1 MKTGLVLGLIAVSL
15 SLNAYGKDTAGL
27 KTDKQKFSYSVG
39 FQLGQNLSRQKLDV
53 DSKMVAEGMQNA
65 LAGTASKLKPEE
77 MQASI
82 QAYQKKEQEKIE
94 AQGKK
99 NLETGQAFLEANKKK
114 EGVVTLPS
122 GLQYKVL
129 TEGKGKQPKSSDS
142 VVAHYRGTLINGT
155 EFDSSYKRNEP
166 ATFPVQGVVKGWQE
180 ALPLMK
186 EGAKWQI
193 FIPADL
199 AYGPRGA
206 GHAIGPNETLIFDIE
221 LISVKDSAES
231 KESKDSKDNKDGK

>member
-1 MKTGLVLGLIAVSL
+1 MKTGLLLGLIAISL

-39 FQLGQNLSRQKLDV
+39 FQLGQNLSRQKLDI
-53 DSKMVAEGMQNA
+53 DSKIAAQGMQNA
-65 LAGTASKLKPEE
+65 LSGTTPKLSPEE
-77 MQASI
+77 MRASI
-82 QAYQKKEQEKIE
+82 QVYQKKEQDKME

-99 NLETGQAFLEANKKK
+99 NLEVGQAFLEANKKK

-142 VVAHYRGTLINGT
+142 VIAHYRGTLINGT

-193 FIPADL
+193 YIPADL
-199 AYGPRGA
+199 AYGPRGT
-206 GHAIGPNETLIFDIE
+206 GQAIGPNETLIFDIE
-221 LISVKDSAES
+221 LISVKDSAET
-231 KESKDSKDNKDGK
+231 KVNKDGK

>member
-15 SLNAYGKDTAGL
+15 SLNAYGKDTVEL

-53 DSKMVAEGMQNA
+53 DSKVVAQGMQNA
-65 LAGTASKLKPEE
+65 LSGTASKLKPEE
-77 MQASI
+77 MQAAI
-82 QAYQKKEQEKIE
+82 QAHQKKEQEKIE

-99 NLETGQAFLEANKKK
+99 NLEAGQAFLEANKKK

-129 TEGKGKQPKSSDS
+129 TEGKGKQPKPSDS
-142 VVAHYRGTLINGT
+142 VVAHYRGTLINDT

-166 ATFPVQGVVKGWQE
+166 ATFPVQGVIKGWQE

-193 FIPADL
+193 FVPADL

-206 GHAIGPNETLIFDIE
+206 GQAIGPNETLIFDIE
-221 LISVKDSAES
+221 LVSVKDGAEN
-231 KESKDSKDNKDGK
+231 KEKKDDK

>member
-1 MKTGLVLGLIAVSL
+1 MKTGLLLGLVAVSL
-15 SLNAYGKDTAGL
+15 SLNVYGKDTAGL

-39 FQLGQNLSRQKLDV
+39 FQLGQNLSRQKLDI
-53 DSKMVAEGMQNA
+53 DSKIAAQGMQNA
-65 LAGTASKLKPEE
+65 LTGTTPKLSPEE
-77 MQASI
+77 MRASI
-82 QAYQKKEQEKIE
+82 QVYQKKEQDKME

-99 NLETGQAFLEANKKK
+99 NIEAGQAFLEANKKK

-142 VVAHYRGTLINGT
+142 VIAHYRGTLINGT

-166 ATFPVQGVVKGWQE
+166 ATFPVQGVIKGWQE

-193 FIPADL
+193 FVPADL

-206 GHAIGPNETLIFDIE
+206 GQMIGPNETLIFDIE
-221 LISVKDSAES
+221 LVSVKDSTES
-231 KESKDSKDNKDGK
+231 KENKDGK